1 MKKSDFVKENIVL
14 QADNMQRD
22 HEVQMAR
29 EECYHIA
36 SNAIALHKLLK
47 TVSEAHGLD
56 GWVSEK
62 ISLANDYVNTVKE
75 YLEYELKTGSPSS
88 IATLGEDG
96 GMGGVSAG
104 ATTASSI
111 AAAPPRSLFPKKMI
125 KRKMK

>member
-1 MKKSDFVKENIVL
+1 MKKSDFIKENIVL
-14 QADNMQRD
+14 QANNMQRD

-47 TVSEAHGLD
+47 TVSESHGLD

-62 ISLANDYVNTVKE
+62 ISLANDYVNTGKE
-75 YLEYELKTGSPSS
+75 YLEYELQTGSPSS

-96 GMGGVSAG
+96 GMTAG

-111 AAAPPRSLFPKKMI
+111 AAAPPRSLFPKKVI

>member
-22 HEVQMAR
+22 HDVQMAR

-36 SNAIALHKLLK
+36 SNAIDLHKLLK
-47 TVSEAHGLD
+47 TVSESHGLD

-75 YLEYELKTGSPSS
+75 YLEYELQTRSPSG

-96 GMGGVSAG
+96 GMGGMTAG
-104 ATTASSI
+104 ATGASSI
-111 AAAPPRSLFPKKMI
+111 AAAPPRSLFPKKVI

>member
-1 MKKSDFVKENIVL
+1 MKRSDFVKENIVL
-14 QADNMQRD
+14 QDNSMQRD
-22 HEVQMAR
+22 HEVQMSR

-36 SNAIALHKLLK
+36 SNAIALHRLLK
-47 TVSEAHGLD
+47 TVSESQGLD

-88 IATLGEDG
+88 VATLGEDG
-96 GMGGVSAG
+96 GMGAVSAG

-111 AAAPPRSLFPKKMI
+111 AAAPPRSLFPKKVI

>member
-14 QADNMQRD
+14 QADSMQRD

-47 TVSEAHGLD
+47 TVSESHGLD

-75 YLEYELKTGSPSS
+75 YLEYELQTGSPGS

-96 GMGGVSAG
+96 GMGAVSAG

-111 AAAPPRSLFPKKMI
+111 AAAPPRSLFPKKTI

>member
-14 QADNMQRD
+14 QADSMQRD

-47 TVSEAHGLD
+47 TVSESHGLD

-75 YLEYELKTGSPSS
+75 YLEYELQTGSPSS

-96 GMGGVSAG
+96 GMGAVSAG

-111 AAAPPRSLFPKKMI
+111 AAAPPRSLFPKKTI

>member
-14 QADNMQRD
+14 QADSMQRD

-36 SNAIALHKLLK
+36 SNAISLHKLLK

-75 YLEYELKTGSPSS
+75 YLEYELRTGSPSS
-88 IATLGEDG
+88 VATLGEDG

-111 AAAPPRSLFPKKMI
+111 AAAPPRSLFPKKTI
-125 KRKMK
+125 KRKIK